1 MGKKPDK
8 VHLIQMT
15 EEKRMAPSPQSLK
28 GPEGRFGDRIYWRD
42 NWPIKILPLN
52 IALSG

>member
-15 EEKRMAPSPQSLK
+15 EKRMAASPQSLK

-42 NWPIKILPLN
+42 NRPIKIFFLK
-52 IALSG
+52 I